1 MAENSVIISAEE
13 EAKLL
18 KPIDEYVEKIQ
29 KKIDALRVD
38 GSDKVNDL
46 KNQIAIAKENKN
58 LSKAQRDKIIE
69 NSKKE
74 LENAKKVEA
83 DNKEEIKKL
92 SEDNK
97 DVLEALGKA
106 LEGKVKKVELTS
118 RLKSHPCCLRAE
130 GPVTLE
136 MEKVLNQ
143 QAAVNGGETVR
154 ADRILELNA
163 DHPIFKKLCAL
174 QAEGSDALADDAA
187 GLAAVAQGEAVA
199 PRLPRAAHGE
209 LGAARAAHRQVCHLD
224 RLLERALAQGGWQP
238 DLGDDR

>member
-83 DNKEEIKKL
+83 DNKEEIKKIL
-92 SEDNK
+92 PHREPMLLVDEVELI
-97 DVLEALGKA
+97 DGKA
-106 LEGKVKKVELTS
+106 FGKCHIRGDEYFLQGHFPGNPIVPGVIQCEMLAQSACVLLADGASEGMTPVFTSLDKVKFRGMVKPGDTLETECELVRQRGMFYFAKGTGRVNGKVCVS
-118 RLKSHPCCLRAE
+118 AE
-130 GPVTLE
+130 
-136 MEKVLNQ
+136 
-143 QAAVNGGETVR
+143 
-154 ADRILELNA
+154 
-163 DHPIFKKLCAL
+163 FSFAL
-174 QAEGSDALADDAA
+174 VKA
-187 GLAAVAQGEAVA
+187 
-199 PRLPRAAHGE
+199 
-209 LGAARAAHRQVCHLD
+209 
-224 RLLERALAQGGWQP
+224 
-238 DLGDDR
+238 